1 MAATLAYMRAN
12 LCRNGIG
19 EMRRDARIAWAGLS
33 PASPYR
39 MSMLYTE
46 GISYLVEGDL
56 AQAGPILAHTLD
68 LATHSGNL
76 PFIGMV
82 LAQQCGVAAER
93 NDWSQVTALAQ
104 RAASI
109 VDDGQLG
116 DYWTSALVYAWASR
130 AALHRGNVSEGRRYL
145 GRAARLRPLLT
156 YALPVMSV
164 QALLEM
170 ARSYVTLADPGG
182 AAAVLVQARGII
194 QQRPGLGIL
203 PALADRLQA
212 NLATIEAR
220 AVGPS
225 ALTAAELRL
234 LPLLSSHLPVP
245 EIAAELFLSPHTI
258 KSEMKSIYRKLGATT
273 RTQAVTRSRELGLLG
288 L

>member
-1 MAATLAYMRAN
+1 
-12 LCRNGIG
+12 
-19 EMRRDARIAWAGLS
+19 
-33 PASPYR
+33 
-39 MSMLYTE
+39 
-46 GISYLVEGDL
+46 
-56 AQAGPILAHTLD
+56 
-68 LATHSGNL
+68 
-76 PFIGMV
+76 
-82 LAQQCGVAAER
+82 
-93 NDWSQVTALAQ
+93 
-104 RAASI
+104 

-225 ALTAAELRL
+225 ALTVAELRL

-273 RTQAVTRSRELGLLG
+273 RTQAVARSRELGLLG